1 MKEFFYTYLL
11 LINLIGFISMGIDKR
26 KAIKHQWRIS
36 EKTLFFIAFFGGSLG
51 TVLAMYCFHHKT
63 KAKPL
68 SILLP
73 GCLAFHI
80 ILVGY
85 LFIQYYT

>member
-1 MKEFFYTYLL
+1 MKELFYTYLL
-11 LINLIGFISMGIDKR
+11 LINIVGFISMGIDKR
-26 KAIKHQWRIS
+26 RAIKHHWRIP
-36 EKTLFFIAFFGGSLG
+36 ERTLFLTAFFGGSLG

-73 GCLAFHI
+73 GCLLLHTVIAGYI
-80 ILVGY
+80 I
-85 LFIQYYT
+85 FIK